1 MVAGA
6 LAEVAVMD
14 EHRSIRVLT
23 VDDHPLFREG
33 IATVIKS
40 QPDMLV
46 VAEAA
51 SGAQALRQYR
61 EHRPDVTLMD
71 ARLPDMNGIETMIA
85 ICSEFPQARVIILS
99 TFEGDMEIQRALQAG
114 ARGFILKSGP
124 PREFVEVVRQ
134 VHAGKKSIPPA
145 IAVRIAEHLC
155 DEALTTREVE
165 VLTQVA
171 RGNRNREIGKRLFIS
186 EDTVKRHMSQI
197 MRKLGVGDRTEAL
210 TIAARRGIIQL

>member
-1 MVAGA
+1 
-6 LAEVAVMD
+6 MD
-14 EHRSIRVLT
+14 EHRSIRILS

-71 ARLPDMNGIETMIA
+71 LRLPDMNGIQAMIA
-85 ICSEFPQARVIILS
+85 ICVEFPEARVIILS
-99 TFEGDMEIQRALQAG
+99 TFEGDIEIQRALQAG
-114 ARGFILKSGP
+114 ARGFIPKSEP
-124 PREFVEVVRQ
+124 PRELVGVVRQ

-145 IAVRIAEHLC
+145 IAVSLAEHLC

-210 TIAARRGIIQL
+210 TLAARRGIIQL